1 MKKVNLNN
9 LYESPYPPTDINT
22 LWVDK
27 DENTGKIK
35 AIHEYNKSKG
45 EWEPSMVSVD
55 FMNPDGDL
63 QEPDEIVY
71 HSEDIASW
79 GSVYTLKDTTNN
91 YKHHCLVISAWG
103 NTPDSHGEDTIHS
116 EPMKRGS
123 TLASIYDR
131 DWSSN
136 TQPGWTDKMPV
147 IDGVTYKLVRG
158 IFGHFAGD
166 DGFEH
171 KFHAMSPAQ
180 YEQFKTGMTV
190 SSSSSDRFDAV
201 LIIRKV

>member
-55 FMNPDGDL
+55 FMNPDGGL

-71 HSEDIASW
+71 QSADI
-79 GSVYTLKDTTNN
+79 
-91 YKHHCLVISAWG
+91 
-103 NTPDSHGEDTIHS
+103 
-116 EPMKRGS
+116 
-123 TLASIYDR
+123 
-131 DWSSN
+131 
-136 TQPGWTDKMPV
+136 
-147 IDGVTYKLVRG
+147 
-158 IFGHFAGD
+158 
-166 DGFEH
+166 
-171 KFHAMSPAQ
+171 
-180 YEQFKTGMTV
+180 EQ
-190 SSSSSDRFDAV
+190 
-201 LIIRKV
+201 